1 MRAAF
6 VPKYPQ
12 LLPLDYHSSKRISQ
26 LTIIQAPLGDVLIS
40 CVKVIKIIHCR
51 ISTPA
56 QYSMF

>member
-26 LTIIQAPLGDVLIS
+26 LTIIKDPLGDVHRGRS
-40 CVKVIKIIHCR
+40 YQ
-51 ISTPA
+51 A
-56 QYSMF
+56 QR